1 MLTSFEFCA
10 KTKYN
15 QGYTVQNHTH
25 PCYEVIY
32 YIEGEGFT
40 TIGNKTY
47 QFKANTLSI
56 VKPNTIHSETA
67 TDGSRVLF
75 MGFSTQDNDLEE
87 CIIED
92 AQDIFPILEQ
102 IDTEKKNKAAFYKR
116 VLDILTEQLVIY
128 ILRNHQ
134 KNIVSNTD
142 SFDNVLKYISM
153 NANKCISVREIST
166 ALGYSY
172 DYFRQMFI
180 KRMGI
185 SAKQYLMDLK
195 LANIT
200 ELLENTDKTISQI
213 SIITGFSST
222 SAMCSFFKS
231 AVGKSPKEYRQEK
244 QNLNYSDNKARQL

>member
-1 MLTSFEFCA
+1 MQTSFEFCA
-10 KTKYN
+10 KTKYD

-32 YIEGEGFT
+32 YIEGEGST
-40 TIGNKTY
+40 QIGNNTY
-47 QFKANTLSI
+47 QFKSNTLSI

-67 TDGSRVLF
+67 ADGSKVLF
-75 MGFSTQDNDLEE
+75 MGFSTQDNDLKE

-92 AQDIFPILEQ
+92 AHDIFPILEQ
-102 IDTEKKNKAAFYKR
+102 INAEKNAKAPFYKR

-128 ILRNHQ
+128 ILRNQ
-134 KNIVSNTD
+134 EKNIVSSTD

-153 NANKCISVREIST
+153 NANKCISVRDISA

-180 KRMGI
+180 KRKGI

-200 ELLENTDKTISQI
+200 ELLENTDKTIHQI
-213 SIITGFSST
+213 SILTGFSST

-231 AVGKSPKEYRQEK
+231 STGKSPKEYRQEK
-244 QNLNYSDNKARQL
+244 QNLNYSDNKAKQF